1 MLTTTLFLLL
11 GIVAVHGSWQVANH
25 EDPSAP
31 RRLSRLFGRWA
42 YHAKTGGCLLM
53 AKAKAKAACA
63 ALIEQRL
70 EAAERLLDGSAVWSE
85 RVGLEAGLHPRYARW
100 LEDIH
105 RARREAAVGLR
116 AHARLAV
123 AKMDRLLA
131 DGGDSASAG
140 AALSS
145 EAVRHPGASL
155 RPFSPRFNPNSI
167 KVA

>member
-1 MLTTTLFLLL
+1 MLTTALSLLL
-11 GIVAVHGSWQVANH
+11 GIVAVHGGWQVANH
-25 EDPSAP
+25 EDPSAS
-31 RRLSRLFGRWA
+31 RRLRRLFGRLA
-42 YHAKTGGCLLM
+42 FHAKTGGCLLM

-70 EAAERLLDGSAVWSE
+70 EAAERLLDGSAVWTE
-85 RVGLEAGLHPRYARW
+85 RAGREAGHYPRYARW

-116 AHARLAV
+116 AHTRLAV

-131 DGGDSASAG
+131 DSGEFASPR
-140 AALSS
+140 AAFIS

-155 RPFSPRFNPNSI
+155 RPFSHRSNPNSI